1 MLQLEAVADA
11 RVVVVEFE
19 LLQRNVFMTK
29 QGGGAEPGILYGAND
44 DRRPAGAAI
53 GY

>member
-1 MLQLEAVADA
+1 MLNCGSGGTQASVATSGNDA
-11 RVVVVEFE
+11 ALSGRM
-19 LLQRNVFMTK
+19 R
-29 QGGGAEPGILYGAND
+29 PGLFYGAND